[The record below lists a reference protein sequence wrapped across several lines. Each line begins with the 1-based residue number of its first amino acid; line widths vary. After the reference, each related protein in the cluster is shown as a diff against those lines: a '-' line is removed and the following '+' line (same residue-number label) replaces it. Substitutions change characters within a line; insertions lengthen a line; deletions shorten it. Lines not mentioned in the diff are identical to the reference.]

1 MSHEYRLPEEI
12 FTVELQSNEIMLWS
26 NGIQILNDVNRVSTI
41 GLKDF
46 KPQFST
52 TYIGYLLNY
61 SGLLNTKHML

>member
-1 MSHEYRLPEEI
+1 MNTDYLKKYS
-12 FTVELQSNEIMLWS
+12 VELQNNEIMLWS

-41 GLKDF
+41 RLKDF

-61 SGLLNTKHML
+61 SGMLNRKHML